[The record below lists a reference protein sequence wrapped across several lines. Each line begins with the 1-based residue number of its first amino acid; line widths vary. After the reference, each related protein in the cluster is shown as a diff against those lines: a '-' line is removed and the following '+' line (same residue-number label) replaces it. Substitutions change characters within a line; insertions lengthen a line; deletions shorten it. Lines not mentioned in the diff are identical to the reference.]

1 MLPKNQV
8 ELWDNELPKYFSG
21 ETILAQSAFEAFC
34 AMKKPQYIKW
44 IQYGNVYTRLFKHHK
59 EVKDDL
65 IVFMFKKPVR
75 LLRFAKGLFE
85 KLYLRIKRIVNPPVG
100 VDEFNEM
107 ITLTEAV
114 AITNKR
120 NATLQLAIYD
130 KDGNLQ

>member
-1 MLPKNQV
+1 
-8 ELWDNELPKYFSG
+8 
-21 ETILAQSAFEAFC
+21 
-34 AMKKPQYIKW
+34 MKD
-44 IQYGNVYTRLFKHHK
+44 
-59 EVKDDL
+59 EL

-107 ITLTEAV
+107 ITLAEAV